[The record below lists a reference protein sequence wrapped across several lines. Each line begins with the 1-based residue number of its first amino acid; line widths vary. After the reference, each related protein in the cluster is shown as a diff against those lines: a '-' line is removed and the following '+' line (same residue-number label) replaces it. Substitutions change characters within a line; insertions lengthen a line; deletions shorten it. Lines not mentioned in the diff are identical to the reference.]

1 MKPSFIQHN
10 SILPLKSETTPKN
23 TFHNKNVW
31 NNFTQDLGH
40 H

>member
-10 SILPLKSETTPKN
+10 STLPLKSETTPKKP
-23 TFHNKNVW
+23 FHNK